1 LFIDSFLP
9 PLRISLL
16 LLRPSFLLTDISMTI
31 RTDAERGREVIGR
44 WCALAEKRLDY
55 LTDLYETGRWRRFH
69 TEADFLENVQ
79 EARASVETWRR
90 LATEEA
96 GLDNKPIDY
105 SWLGRPK
112 VTPQQRYSVPPQPAA
127 LRSLDGRIAELC
139 GERGESLSSAAL
151 AFLPNEP
158 APSIEPDTIES
169 IEALFES
176 VPVALAAPK
185 TALEDWQDM
194 FDPAVMA
201 DRYPLLRTAL

>member
-1 LFIDSFLP
+1 
-9 PLRISLL
+9 L
-16 LLRPSFLLTDISMTI
+16 LLRPSFLFTDISMTI
-31 RTDAERGREVIGR
+31 RTDAERGREVIER

-69 TEADFLENVQ
+69 TQADFLENVQ
-79 EARASVETWRR
+79 EAKASVDTWRR
-90 LATEEA
+90 LASQEA
-96 GLDNKPIDY
+96 GRDNKPIDY

-112 VTPQQRYSVPPQPAA
+112 VAQQRYPVQPLQPTAS
-127 LRSLDGRIAELC
+127 RLDDRIAELC

-151 AFLPNEP
+151 AFLPSEP

-169 IEALFES
+169 IDALFEA
-176 VPVALAAPK
+176 VPVAPTAPK

-201 DRYPLLRTAL
+201 DRYSLLRPAL